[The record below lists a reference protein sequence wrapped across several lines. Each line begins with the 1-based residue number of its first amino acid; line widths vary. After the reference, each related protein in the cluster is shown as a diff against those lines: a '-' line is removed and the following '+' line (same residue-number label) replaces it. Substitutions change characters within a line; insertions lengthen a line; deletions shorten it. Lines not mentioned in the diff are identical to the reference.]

1 MRKTLISLIM
11 LTIAANIAAQ
21 DFLNNSEINSQWR
34 QKTISVKNGGQTPD
48 VVKLLRAF
56 NEVMPTWTVSQVLK
70 QADHPA
76 KGTRQSGTAV
86 IWDGEEEDDYR
97 ILIDRRNGYAD
108 LASQTD
114 IDQTAAQERLCRS
127 GISNRYRPDGS
138 QRLAQGQWPPHLR
151 PITLP
156 TTWESTECALLVRL

>member
-56 NEVMPTWTVSQVLK
+56 NEVMPTWL
-70 QADHPA
+70 
-76 KGTRQSGTAV
+76 
-86 IWDGEEEDDYR
+86 
-97 ILIDRRNGYAD
+97 
-108 LASQTD
+108 
-114 IDQTAAQERLCRS
+114 
-127 GISNRYRPDGS
+127 
-138 QRLAQGQWPPHLR
+138 
-151 PITLP
+151 
-156 TTWESTECALLVRL
+156 